1 MSDKENIM
9 DTEDTGR
16 VLALIERLEPAIV
29 RGQFRTA
36 TRRLEALLELLIA
49 RDGTQAARALL
60 EKMALIAGDRRIKT
74 IEVRTER
81 RRRT

>member
-1 MSDKENIM
+1 MN
-9 DTEDTGR
+9 TEDTGR

-29 RGQFRTA
+29 RGQFKSA
-36 TRRLEALLELLIA
+36 ARRLEATLELLIA

-60 EKMALIAGDRRIKT
+60 EKMALIAGDRRTKT
-74 IEVRTER
+74 IEVDTDR